1 MSEPMRHE
9 HPLLRRSD
17 LATDP
22 IEQFDRWYQLAER
35 EVPLAEA
42 MTLATVGPDG
52 APDARMVLLK
62 GHGPDGFRFFT
73 NYASTKA
80 AQIAS
85 DSRAAL
91 VVYWREHDRQVR
103 VRGSVERL
111 TATASDAYFATR
123 SRESR
128 LGAWA
133 SPQSRPLPGRDALEE
148 SLRAAEERWEGKAE
162 IPRPEHWG
170 GFLVRHEAVEFWQG
184 QRARLHD
191 RFLYT
196 RDPGSGWQIERL
208 AP

>member
-1 MSEPMRHE
+1 MSEPTRHE
-9 HPLLRRSD
+9 HPLLRRAD
-17 LATDP
+17 LAADP
-22 IEQFDRWYQLAER
+22 VEQFDRWYQSAER

-62 GHGPDGFRFFT
+62 GHGPDGFCFFT
-73 NYASTKA
+73 NYESAKA
-80 AQIAS
+80 AQIAA

-91 VVYWREHDRQVR
+91 VIYWREHDRQVR
-103 VRGSVERL
+103 VRGSLERL
-111 TATASDAYFATR
+111 PAADSDAYFATR
-123 SRESR
+123 PRESR

-133 SPQSRPLPGRDALEE
+133 SPQSRTLPGRDALEE
-148 SLRAAEERWEGKAE
+148 SLGEIEERWEGE
-162 IPRPEHWG
+162 EDIPRPEHWG
-170 GFLVRHEAVEFWQG
+170 GFLVRPETVEFWQG

-196 RDPGSGWQIERL
+196 REPANGWRIERL